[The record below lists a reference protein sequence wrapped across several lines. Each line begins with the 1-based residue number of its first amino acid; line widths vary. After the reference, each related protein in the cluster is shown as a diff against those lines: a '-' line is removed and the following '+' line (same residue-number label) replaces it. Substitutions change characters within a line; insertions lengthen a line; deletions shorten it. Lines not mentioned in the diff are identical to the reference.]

1 MTTDQKSKK
10 AEGDM
15 ESFFFLPFLL
25 IFAYQLN
32 FSTKNWALLVNK
44 KKHSYETVSVFRKMF
59 ATM

>member
-32 FSTKNWALLVNK
+32 FSTKNWAK
-44 KKHSYETVSVFRKMF
+44 KKTQLRDSECI
-59 ATM
+59 